1 MSQTI
6 SWCSIESPV
15 PGLLTSQGNEVTYY
29 SQTCVEIVEI
39 VPFEKTDMVIR
50 PRRDADTV
58 ARPRKPLKKV
68 MSQISPLSTQWLI
81 FREKIRAASPEEQ
94 RQFFQLCAAFAPEH
108 GKRTDEEWRDF
119 IGRLPLTVT
128 YPPSPVLLH
137 LSFEALRASCAGSHP
152 PSDPRLLQRSAND
165 NLAELRKLLGAT
177 EHISCNRLALEDRI
191 VCAVPIGFVEEVY
204 KSLPIALINDLP
216 FETVSRALNVI
227 DNMELFS
234 QEDSNSFRNW
244 MASEEGKRHY
254 LKAKDSL
261 CQLLTGEEFELSLT
275 TLRCYELVLGDD
287 SWWGDG
293 DNDDSRPVDE
303 TWPVGETWIA
313 SFTAHQGGSVQRP
326 RPNLW
331 QIVGS
336 SFKLAYSKIYPST
349 ALRWLDTVLDERS
362 SSDGLVQT
370 FWERRMAEINS
381 ALLQEAPY
389 DTLRSQAMQRQ
400 ASQRGYC

>member
-1 MSQTI
+1 
-6 SWCSIESPV
+6 
-15 PGLLTSQGNEVTYY
+15 
-29 SQTCVEIVEI
+29 
-39 VPFEKTDMVIR
+39 
-50 PRRDADTV
+50 
-58 ARPRKPLKKV
+58 
-68 MSQISPLSTQWLI
+68 
-81 FREKIRAASPEEQ
+81 AASPEEQ
-94 RQFFQLCAAFAPEH
+94 RQFFQLCAVFAPEH

-128 YPPSPVLLH
+128 DPPSPVLLY

-152 PSDPRLLQRSAND
+152 PSDPILLQRSAND
-165 NLAELRKLLGAT
+165 NSAELRGLLGAT

-234 QEDSNSFRNW
+234 QEDSDSFRNW

-261 CQLLTGEEFELSLT
+261 GQLLTGEEFELSLT
-275 TLRCYELVLGDD
+275 TLRCYEMVLGDD

-303 TWPVGETWIA
+303 AWIV

-336 SFKLAYSKIYPST
+336 SFKLAYSKIHPST
-349 ALRWLDTVLDERS
+349 ALRWLDTVLDETS

-370 FWERRMAEINS
+370 FWERRMKEINS

-400 ASQRGYC
+400 ASQRGYW